1 MRIGFRKI
9 LRDLWR
15 SKGRTLLAVASIFIG
30 VFAVGM
36 VSGMSDLMPARMI
49 DSYRETNPAHIF
61 MAFAGT
67 IDQDVVSRL
76 ERTPGVAAI
85 EGGRG
90 FGAQWRLNPSAPWRN
105 ATIVLR
111 DDYADQK
118 INTSQLVRGAWPS
131 KHTLAAEELAVQVFG
146 VPANGI
152 VWMKVD
158 DRERE
163 MKIAGVVQDLAI
175 NSPLFGGNATFYIS
189 RQMAEDVFG
198 ARGYDRLYAQVEAF
212 TEPRAEAIAQD
223 LKQQIEQGGPP
234 VWFYRV
240 DPPDK
245 HPAQDMINGV
255 NLILGVMAVLTLGL
269 GLFLVINTIN
279 AIVAQQVPQIGMMK
293 AIGGTTRQ
301 MLLLYLSSVL
311 VYSLLALAVAV
322 PLGALAASRLTATLL
337 PLMPIPPDPA
347 FRVSQSALTQQILI
361 GLLVPLL
368 AALWPVFSGVRITVR
383 EAISSYG
390 ISARYGKG
398 LLDRLL
404 ARWRSLPRTMA
415 LTLRN
420 TFRRKGRVAL
430 TQITL
435 IMAGVV
441 FVMVASSSE
450 SFNYT
455 IDFLTNSLGL
465 KVLVNFQRAVRSD
478 EAKAIITA
486 QPNVDQ
492 VEMQIFQVGSA
503 FNNPDA
509 ERGEDIF
516 VNAFRPDS
524 RLLHLPIVTG
534 RWLSTEDDHAV
545 VLTKE
550 VADKVGVK
558 AGDKIYISLEGGKK
572 TEWTIVGTVF
582 DLSNMQRNVFVPL
595 STYQRENGL
604 TGRATS
610 AWISTAP
617 DDVATQRRVE
627 KEVRD
632 ILNERGLPVGGTQT
646 QESIRANSNSQ
657 FSILTTMLLAMSALI
672 AAVGA
677 IGLGGT
683 LSINVLERRREIGVM
698 RAIGASTLTIA
709 WLFIGEGLLLGLLAW
724 LIAIPL
730 SIPVG
735 QVFATV
741 IGQVINLTIIYQFSW
756 NGALQWLIIIVVL
769 SILGSALPA
778 RRATRVS
785 VRESLAYE

>member
-1 MRIGFRKI
+1 
-9 LRDLWR
+9 
-15 SKGRTLLAVASIFIG
+15 
-30 VFAVGM
+30 
-36 VSGMSDLMPARMI
+36 
-49 DSYRETNPAHIF
+49 
-61 MAFAGT
+61 
-67 IDQDVVSRL
+67 
-76 ERTPGVAAI
+76 
-85 EGGRG
+85 
-90 FGAQWRLNPSAPWRN
+90 
-105 ATIVLR
+105 
-111 DDYADQK
+111 
-118 INTSQLVRGAWPS
+118 LVRGAWPS